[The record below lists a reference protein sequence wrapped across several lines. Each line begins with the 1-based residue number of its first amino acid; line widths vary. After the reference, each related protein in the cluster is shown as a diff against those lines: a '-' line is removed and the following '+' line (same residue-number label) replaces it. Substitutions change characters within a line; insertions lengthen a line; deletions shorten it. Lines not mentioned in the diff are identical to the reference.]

1 MMKRC
6 ARWPSI
12 PVQSLAS
19 PLASLL
25 SLSVSSPSALSPAG
39 PSTSRLPPTSRS
51 SSLVFAH
58 SNLVRAIAVL
68 LLQSFLVTRAE
79 AFQWVFNTSQAST
92 NLQVCDS
99 FGVNVSASSLDEGY
113 GDVGTG
119 PYYMLAFPVNGTPT
133 TQHIGDSVGQ
143 LSWTANHEPG
153 TQLFLSVVDSNNAT
167 GGIPQSPYNIV
178 AANGNTSCVPSSEE
192 TDFEVW
198 SNLTST
204 TLETC
209 QPWGLRIRGGSP
221 PYTVYLMSLGATVIT
236 NATMGPD
243 NDAYTYINRAGPGS
257 QMIAGVSDKDG
268 KWASGSPWVRT
279 TGSTDVLC
287 DGMQSSFGVAS
298 ELDNPS
304 SNKESESKSPA
315 PLAIG
320 LALGLGI
327 PILLLGVFL
336 FVRWQ
341 RRRGGM
347 GSLAD
352 DPSLKPT
359 AYFAPYAHS
368 AATGPDSAAAG
379 DRNRMDSMS
388 KSGTGAYHDKGHDTT
403 ASPTSRR
410 TEASADARFPPGLTL
425 ASSTRQSSKGS
436 PVDTRSPVDLRGSP
450 TATRSRTD
458 ASSPSDT
465 RSPADLRSNPTSR
478 TSGGDEHDGVDEVI
492 IQHRDAGPQGQRVIR
507 ELPPPYTDLSEGGEE
522 TR

>member
-6 ARWPSI
+6 ARWSSI

-25 SLSVSSPSALSPAG
+25 SLSVPSLSLPCSPAG

-51 SSLVFAH
+51 SSTH
-58 SNLVRAIAVL
+58 SHLVRAIAVL

-79 AFQWVFNTSQAST
+79 AFQWSFNTSQAST

-99 FGVNVSASSLDEGY
+99 FGVNVSASSLDGGY

-153 TQLFLSVVDSNNAT
+153 NQLFLSVVDSNNAT

-178 AANGNTSCVPSSEE
+178 AANGNTSCIPPEE
-192 TDFEVW
+192 QSDFEVW

-209 QPWGLRIRGGSP
+209 QPWGLRIKGGSP

-257 QMIAGVSDKDG
+257 QMIAGVADKDG

-279 TGSTDVLC
+279 TGGTDVLC
-287 DGMQSSFGVAS
+287 DGMQSSFGIAS

-304 SNKESESKSPA
+304 SDKESDSKSPA

-327 PILLLGVFL
+327 PVILLGVFL
-336 FVRWQ
+336 FVRWR

-347 GSLAD
+347 GALAD

-368 AATGPDSAAAG
+368 SGTGPESTAAG
-379 DRNRMDSMS
+379 DRNRMDSLS
-388 KSGTGAYHDKGHDTT
+388 KSGTGTYHDKGHDTT

-410 TEASADARFPPGLTL
+410 TEASSNTRFPPGLTMV
-425 ASSTRQSSKGS
+425 SSTRQSSKGS
-436 PVDTRSPVDLRGSP
+436 PVDTRSPGSP

-458 ASSPSDT
+458 PGSPSDT
-465 RSPADLRSNPTSR
+465 RSPVDLRSTSASR
-478 TSGGDEHDGVDEVI
+478 TSGGDEHDTGVDEVI